1 MDHVFL
7 IRCIFALLYFLSL
20 MKHIMRRTDD
30 ALERETFQ
38 GHFFLAEIQSFL
50 MDITVFYRLFRF
62 IFLRISYNRMCNI
75 AFEDKIGCCL

>member
-1 MDHVFL
+1 MM
-7 IRCIFALLYFLSL
+7 LLKEKPF
-20 MKHIMRRTDD
+20 K
-30 ALERETFQ
+30 
-38 GHFFLAEIQSFL
+38 GFFILAKIQSFL